1 MLTIQKQLYVY
12 VMCVY
17 IYIYME
23 VVFVGSIW
31 HNTDRTEHCTHLH
44 CCFLC
49 KQSVWV
55 VFQQYSYG
63 QGVAGHDAKLMRWCS
78 DAPHCAT
85 SFPFPLFSCLT
96 GCSAFGRARDSTF
109 GESAAAEEC
118 KQRAARQAHLLDTGR
133 PLYAVYGKSWQR
145 MDYSNALL
153 CWHAN

>member
-1 MLTIQKQLYVY
+1 
-12 VMCVY
+12 
-17 IYIYME
+17 ME
-23 VVFVGSIW
+23 VVFVGNIW

-44 CCFLC
+44 PLLLSLQAVCVGCFSAVQLGWSC
-49 KQSVWV
+49 AKH
-55 VFQQYSYG
+55 G

-96 GCSAFGRARDSTF
+96 GCSASGRARDSTF
-109 GESAAAEEC
+109 GESAAAEKC

-145 MDYSNALL
+145 MDYSNAPLL
-153 CWHAN
+153 CWNAN